1 MRLTNEGPRSGGK
14 TIQAENRLPWPI
26 VAIDPE
32 TGKLLEIFWAAPKR
46 QSKLPQLSDN
56 HHCRAWSGQ
65 AIIKICVTGRT
76 MRRLDTRPRR
86 WGMAVFRLNI
96 PNRFSQTSAA
106 LFLCFFFVV
115 GAQRGL
121 GQCDGCTTSPA
132 ARVLGVHNDG
142 GRGCAGCHASHSG
155 SLDPAAKSENIA
167 LWGSVTTPSYGSD
180 AIVGDPE
187 YYVQVAPARVAS
199 PEDDV
204 AGILLCLSCHD
215 GNVTPQTMMPSQ
227 SYSSKVGLLNFGR
240 KPIPTLLGEDPLA
253 SEYSFEHPLGAEA
266 TVTLGNGL
274 GFANGVFSVK
284 SGSPYAHFM
293 ENYGLP
299 LMVPGTRSFSFG
311 VNGEG
316 QPISSL
322 HHLPQPARHVCVFLD
337 PDQSHSR

>member
-1 MRLTNEGPRSGGK
+1 
-14 TIQAENRLPWPI
+14 
-26 VAIDPE
+26 
-32 TGKLLEIFWAAPKR
+32 
-46 QSKLPQLSDN
+46 
-56 HHCRAWSGQ
+56 
-65 AIIKICVTGRT
+65 
-76 MRRLDTRPRR
+76 
-86 WGMAVFRLNI
+86 MAVFRLNI

-180 AIVGDPE
+180 VIVGDPE

-240 KPIPTLLGEDPLA
+240 EPIPTLLGEDPLA

-316 QPISSL
+316 QPYLLCTTCHNQHVMSAYSSTPTSPIAGDAGGRTYSTYFFANGPYEPSFDRVPSTRAPATAQFCRQC
-322 HHLPQPARHVCVFLD
+322 HLNMANEGNNSLNIKTDLD
-337 PDQSHSR
+337 GR